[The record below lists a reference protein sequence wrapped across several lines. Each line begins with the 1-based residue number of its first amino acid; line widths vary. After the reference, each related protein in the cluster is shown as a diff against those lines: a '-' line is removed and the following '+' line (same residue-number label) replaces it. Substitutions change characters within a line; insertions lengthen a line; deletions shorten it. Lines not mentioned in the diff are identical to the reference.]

1 MFQLTV
7 KGSKNN
13 EHEEPKFYQKFQ
25 TINEQVT
32 VSEVYEDFQQHFEGV
47 AATVDLKACVCYFLS
62 NFYLFF
68 HQMIGL
74 QKL

>member
-7 KGSKNN
+7 KESKNDK
-13 EHEEPKFYQKFQ
+13 EEKPKFYQKFQ

-32 VSEVYEDFQQHFEGV
+32 VGEVYENFQQHFEGV
-47 AATVDLKACVCYFLS
+47 AGTVDLKACARYFLS